1 MANNIVRIV
10 ESNLAKINNGTQL
23 TEQQKKTFRELD
35 YQLMFKTLES
45 IVEETMLEYQGTESV
60 EFLRRKYIEK
70 FQHLLELISRWLIR
84 IISGYIG
91 VIYLTLAE

>member
-1 MANNIVRIV
+1 MPNNLTTIIQ
-10 ESNLAKINNGTQL
+10 SNLTKVSNNTQL
-23 TEQQKKTFRELD
+23 TESQKKTFRELD

-70 FQHLLELISRWLIR
+70 FQHLLELMSK
-84 IISGYIG
+84 
-91 VIYLTLAE
+91 

>member
-1 MANNIVRIV
+1 MPNNLTTIIQ
-10 ESNLAKINNGTQL
+10 SNLAKVSNNTQL
-23 TEQQKKTFRELD
+23 TESQKKTFRELD

-70 FQHLLELISRWLIR
+70 FQHLLELMSK
-84 IISGYIG
+84 
-91 VIYLTLAE
+91 

>member
-1 MANNIVRIV
+1 MPNNLTTIIQ
-10 ESNLAKINNGTQL
+10 SNLAKVNNNTQL
-23 TEQQKKTFRELD
+23 TESQKKTFRELD

-70 FQHLLELISRWLIR
+70 FQNLLELISK
-84 IISGYIG
+84 
-91 VIYLTLAE
+91 

>member
-1 MANNIVRIV
+1 MANNLTTIIQ
-10 ESNLAKINNGTQL
+10 SNLTKVSNNNPL
-23 TEQQKKTFRELD
+23 TESQKKTFRELD

-70 FQHLLELISRWLIR
+70 FQHLLELISK
-84 IISGYIG
+84 
-91 VIYLTLAE
+91 

>member
-1 MANNIVRIV
+1 MPNNLTTIIQ
-10 ESNLAKINNGTQL
+10 SNLAKVNNNTQL
-23 TEQQKKTFRELD
+23 TESQKKTFRELD

-70 FQHLLELISRWLIR
+70 FPT
-84 IISGYIG
+84 
-91 VIYLTLAE
+91 LT

>member
-1 MANNIVRIV
+1 MPNNLTTIIQ
-10 ESNLAKINNGTQL
+10 SNLSKVNNNTQL
-23 TEQQKKTFRELD
+23 TESQKKTFRELD

-70 FQHLLELISRWLIR
+70 FQHLLELISK
-84 IISGYIG
+84 
-91 VIYLTLAE
+91 

>member
-1 MANNIVRIV
+1 MPNNLTTIIQ
-10 ESNLAKINNGTQL
+10 SNLTKVGNNTQL
-23 TEQQKKTFRELD
+23 TESQKKTFRELD

-70 FQHLLELISRWLIR
+70 FQHLLELISK
-84 IISGYIG
+84 
-91 VIYLTLAE
+91 

>member
-1 MANNIVRIV
+1 MPNNLTTIIQ
-10 ESNLAKINNGTQL
+10 SNLAKVNNNTQL
-23 TEQQKKTFRELD
+23 TESQKKTFRELD

-70 FQHLLELISRWLIR
+70 FLHLLELISK
-84 IISGYIG
+84 
-91 VIYLTLAE
+91 

>member
-1 MANNIVRIV
+1 MPNNLTTIIQ
-10 ESNLAKINNGTQL
+10 SNLSKVSNNNPL
-23 TEQQKKTFRELD
+23 TESQKKTFRELD

-70 FQHLLELISRWLIR
+70 FQHLLELISK
-84 IISGYIG
+84 
-91 VIYLTLAE
+91 

>member
-1 MANNIVRIV
+1 MPNNLTTIIQ
-10 ESNLAKINNGTQL
+10 SNLTKVSNNTQL
-23 TEQQKKTFRELD
+23 TESQKKTFRELD

-70 FQHLLELISRWLIR
+70 FQHLLELLSK
-84 IISGYIG
+84 
-91 VIYLTLAE
+91 

>member
-1 MANNIVRIV
+1 MPNNLTTIIQ
-10 ESNLAKINNGTQL
+10 SNLAKVNNNTQL
-23 TEQQKKTFRELD
+23 TESQKKTFRELD

-70 FQHLLELISRWLIR
+70 FQHLLELMSK
-84 IISGYIG
+84 
-91 VIYLTLAE
+91 